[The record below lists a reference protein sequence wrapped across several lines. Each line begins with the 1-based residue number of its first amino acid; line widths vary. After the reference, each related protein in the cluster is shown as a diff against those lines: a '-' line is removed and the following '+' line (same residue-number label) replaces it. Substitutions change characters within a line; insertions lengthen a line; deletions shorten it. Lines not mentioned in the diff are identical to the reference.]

1 MQWAHA
7 GDGQSAL
14 MPPLIPPA
22 LLSGRILAAYVSVVR
37 TVKRERWGRVFVL
50 LARLMR
56 AASRVSRAWLS
67 ACQPPPCSE
76 AGHLAL
82 LQSCKHPLSHA
93 GFCMA
98 FVPAPWETFVPP
110 IEVAD

>member
-22 LLSGRILAAYVSVVR
+22 LLSGRILAAYVSVVH
-37 TVKRERWGRVFVL
+37 TVKRELWGQVFIL
-50 LARLMR
+50 PACLMR
-56 AASRVSRAWLS
+56 AACRVSRAWSS
-67 ACQPPPCSE
+67 AFQPPPCSE

-98 FVPAPWETFVPP
+98 FVTTPWETFVPP